1 MCVLLVPGGIGNKTS
16 FPQVGVDV
24 IQYRRQCPTIHIRT
38 KIDVRRIERDVSA
51 FKNAQE
57 RSGSSWVFWGF
68 IIYFFSVSGQGFK
81 PEVEVLNHPA
91 KTVMSPAFRLGV
103 INELLDRADLS

>member
-1 MCVLLVPGGIGNKTS
+1 MCVLFVSGGIGNKTS

-38 KIDVRRIERDVSA
+38 KIDVRGIERDVSA

-57 RSGSSWVFWGF
+57 RSSSWVFWGF
-68 IIYFFSVSGQGFK
+68 LLFCFFLFLDRGSNQ
-81 PEVEVLNHPA
+81 NHPA
-91 KTVMSPAFRLGV
+91 KTVMSPAFSLGV
-103 INELLDRADLS
+103 INELLDRADLC